1 MTSPVMVLGWFGGY
15 RSGRFRDAFR
25 SIEDMP
31 SDQLQSCDGILD
43 GAVSSSAARLD
54 NPAQVFLDPA
64 SYINLPESWSRG
76 KYYSQISEC
85 TPIWRARPVWKYVHC
100 IDAFVMYHTKRL
112 QVVFQGMSNNDCFR
126 IDQVVQ
132 CFTNGG

>member
-43 GAVSSSAARLD
+43 GAVSGSTARLD
-54 NPAQVFLDPA
+54 DSAQIFLDSA
-64 SYINLPESWSRG
+64 SD
-76 KYYSQISEC
+76 IS
-85 TPIWRARPVWKYVHC
+85 
-100 IDAFVMYHTKRL
+100 
-112 QVVFQGMSNNDCFR
+112 
-126 IDQVVQ
+126 
-132 CFTNGG
+132 